1 MYLYFNKF
9 INFLIL
15 IIVLIVNNYFGDMM
29 LFINL
34 MLFGLFIFFDILNIN
49 SSYIKWFTT
58 LNNFIYSILYSK
70 NSFIL
75 KAVFFSLIADYLL
88 LFTDYYILGII
99 FFILV
104 QIQYMKLLSYQSYL
118 PWLFLITIFI
128 DPLTT
133 LALVY
138 LFFSLANLIY
148 CIKSKNTNMLMVITL
163 LLCCD
168 IIIALTYLKILPP
181 SLCKFSWLFYFPSQY
196 LLIKKHSP

>member
-49 SSYIKWFTT
+49 SSYIKWTRHKQLYF
-58 LNNFIYSILYSK
+58 SILYSK

-118 PWLFLITIFI
+118 PWLFLIIIFI
-128 DPLTT
+128 DPLIS

-138 LFFSLANLIY
+138 LFFSLTNLIY

-196 LLIKKHSP
+196 LLIKKHLP

>member
-58 LNNFIYSILYSK
+58 LNNFIYSILYLK

-99 FFILV
+99 LFILV

-118 PWLFLITIFI
+118 SWLFLIIIFI
-128 DPLTT
+128 DPLIS

-138 LFFSLANLIY
+138 LFFSLTNLIY
-148 CIKSKNTNMLMVITL
+148 CLKSKNTNMLMVITL

-168 IIIALTYLKILPP
+168 IIIALTYLKILPS

>member
-58 LNNFIYSILYSK
+58 LNNFIYSILYLK

-118 PWLFLITIFI
+118 PWLFLIIIFQ
-128 DPLTT
+128 
-133 LALVY
+133 
-138 LFFSLANLIY
+138 FLI
-148 CIKSKNTNMLMVITL
+148 
-163 LLCCD
+163 
-168 IIIALTYLKILPP
+168 
-181 SLCKFSWLFYFPSQY
+181 
-196 LLIKKHSP
+196 LLILQL